1 MTETASASAP
11 VPDEAE
17 VVLRFLESVGRKEES
32 DFYVRL
38 FRSAARERFAAL
50 SIDANVARH
59 ALDVVALHLKFL
71 ADLGLIPVVTLG
83 LFEPADASEL
93 GARLTRRLGDL
104 GVPAALP
111 PSTDPAALAPW
122 ITALCRRGV
131 LPVVPLGPAQG
142 STLVGRFDLLSA
154 LLAALGVPR
163 LLFLHRPGGLR
174 QGDVLIPLVNVGT
187 DLPALLSGRTL
198 SRKERVML
206 TQGAR
211 LIAASP
217 HKLLVTITSPL
228 NLLRELFTVKGA
240 GTLLRRGARILRF
253 DRYDDLDRDR
263 LAALIAGS
271 FGRSPQPAFFERPV
285 QAIYLEE
292 HYRGCAIV
300 AEAPFGHYLTKF
312 ATDPEARGEGIARDL
327 WDTLRDVHPAL
338 AWRARSANPIN
349 EWYTKL
355 AEGLL
360 KAPPWWIFWRGIDPA
375 RIADVVAFA
384 LAQPL
389 DLPAPP
395 EAPTP

>member
-1 MTETASASAP
+1 MTETQGAAAP
-11 VPDEAE
+11 VAGEAE

-83 LFEPADASEL
+83 LFEPADAPDMA
-93 GARLTRRLGDL
+93 ARLARRLGDL
-104 GVPAALP
+104 GVAAALP
-111 PSTDPAALAPW
+111 PSSDPAAMPAW

-131 LPVVPLGPAQG
+131 IPIVPWGPTPT
-142 STLVGRFDLLSA
+142 STLVTRFDQLSA
-154 LLAALGVPR
+154 LLGALKITR

-174 QGDVLIPLVNVGT
+174 QRDVLIPLVNIGT
-187 DLPALLSGRTL
+187 DLPTLLAGRSL

-211 LIAASP
+211 LIGAAG

-240 GTLLRRGARILRF
+240 GTLLRRGARIVRF
-253 DRYDDLDRDR
+253 DRYDAIDRDR

-271 FGRSPQPAFFERPV
+271 FGRTPDPSFFARPIR
-285 QAIYLEE
+285 ALYLEE
-292 HYRGCAIV
+292 HYRGCAILTD
-300 AEAPFGHYLTKF
+300 APWGAYLTKF

-327 WDTLRDVHPAL
+327 WDQFRDEHPAL
-338 AWRARSANPIN
+338 AWRARATNPIN
-349 EWYTKL
+349 EWYAKL
-355 AEGLL
+355 ADGLV
-360 KAPPWWIFWRGIDPA
+360 KAPPWWIFWKGIGA
-375 RIADVVAFA
+375 EHIADVVRFA
-384 LAQPL
+384 LDQPL
-389 DLPAPP
+389 DLPPPADAAP
-395 EAPTP
+395 